1 MRQVHVYLYEDEYEK
16 YVSQVEK
23 SGLSKSQYM
32 RQLIN
37 GYKIKELPP
46 LDYYNLIRE
55 LNAIG
60 NNLNQI
66 ARIANSIGEI
76 DERMYMQVIEELRTF
91 QLKLLQVMVLPEV
104 QK

>member
-23 SGLSKSQYM
+23 SALSKSQYI

-37 GYKIKELPP
+37 GYEVKELPP

-76 DERMYMQVIEELRTF
+76 DERMYTQVIEELRLF